1 MDAEVRGVA
10 SMPGG
15 VSGLT
20 YRRADGVVWRVGP
33 DRVLLH
39 RIGVPPEDATLEL
52 SGPVAFVWVALD
64 EPGDVEEI
72 LERVSEATDDLDRES
87 VTADLR
93 RLVDAGVV
101 EIVDPTDTTTVAPT
115 ATATTHD
122 RGRPTRRIR
131 LVLRR
136 RCR

>member
-1 MDAEVRGVA
+1 MDAAVRGVA

-39 RIGVPPEDATLEL
+39 RIGVPPEDATLDL

-64 EPGDVEEI
+64 EPGDAEEI
-72 LERVSEATDDLDRES
+72 IERVSEAADDLDRES
-87 VTADLR
+87 VTADVR
-93 RLVDAGVV
+93 RLVDAGVA
-101 EIVDPTDTTTVAPT
+101 EIVDSDGHRDASRAT
-115 ATATTHD
+115 ATATDD

-136 RCR
+136 CRR